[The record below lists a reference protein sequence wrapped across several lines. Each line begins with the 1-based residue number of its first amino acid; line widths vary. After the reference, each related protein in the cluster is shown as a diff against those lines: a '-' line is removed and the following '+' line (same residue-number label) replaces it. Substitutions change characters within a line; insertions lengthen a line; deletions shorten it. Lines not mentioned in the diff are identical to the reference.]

1 MDRRLTRETVLHHF
15 LLQQS
20 HFSSVASV
28 RFASRGFALAL
39 SYQGRQVRGVVLV
52 KSSDYWEYRLHLAH
66 NAIGLIV
73 VHRHDSL
80 VPVDVLSLEDG
91 REYAPEDLPQKYTSL
106 SDVRNEHSR
115 HAAKV
120 LTGALLCGVKEAH
133 DILASMPESTRRKYE
148 LKMSYY
154 QRRQRGRPLAS

>member
-1 MDRRLTRETVLHHF
+1 MQQSLHRLTVYRDF
-15 LLQQS
+15 LLQWS
-20 HFSSVASV
+20 HFANV
-28 RFASRGFALAL
+28 RDVRPAARGL
-39 SYQGRQVRGVVLV
+39 SFTATYQGRKVAGVVLV
-52 KSSDYWEYRLHLAH
+52 QSSDYWHYRLHLAC
-66 NAIGLIV
+66 NPIGLIV

-80 VPVDVLSLEDG
+80 VPIDVLSLEDG

-148 LKMSYY
+148 MKMSHY

>member
-28 RFASRGFALAL
+28 RFSARGTALIVE
-39 SYQGRQVRGVVLV
+39 YQGKQIPAIVLV
-52 KSSDYWEYRLHLAH
+52 RSSDYWEHRLHLTP
-66 NAIGLIV
+66 NLCGLLI

-80 VPVDVLSLEDG
+80 VPLPVLSLEDG
-91 REYAPEDLPQKYTSL
+91 HEYAAEDLPKKYEKL
-106 SDVRNEHSR
+106 SAARDEHSR

-120 LTGALLCGVKEAH
+120 MLGALLCGVKEAH
-133 DILASMPESTRRKYE
+133 DLLLSMPESTRRKYE
-148 LKMSYY
+148 LKMHTY